1 MRQGLIALSI
11 VLALMLAGPVF
22 TGPGTAR
29 AEGAGAEE
37 DPAQL
42 AREGME
48 RMLRALTL
56 LIEMIPIYEMP
67 EVMENGDIIIRR
79 KTPPWDEN
87 GDEGG
92 KAGEEDMDET
102 KT

>member
-1 MRQGLIALSI
+1 MRQGLIAALI
-11 VLALMLAGPVF
+11 VLGLLLAGPVL
-22 TGPGTAR
+22 TGPGPA
-29 AEGAGAEE
+29 GAQSAEE
-37 DPAQL
+37 DPAEL

-79 KTPPWDEN
+79 KNPPWHEN
-87 GDEGG
+87 GDGG
-92 KAGEEDMDET
+92 GATGEEDLEET